1 MKTCR
6 EMLPMKCSTVITSR
20 DRKEIGMRGSSYIST
35 ALFVK
40 MNSRMILTKH

>member
-6 EMLPMKCSTVITSR
+6 EMLPMKGSTVITSG
-20 DRKEIGMRGSSYIST
+20 DRKGIGMRGSSYIST

-40 MNSRMILTKH
+40 MNSTMILTKR